1 MTQPAGMDK
10 PKEKILIVE
19 DEKDIA
25 TLIEHHLTNVG
36 YRTTVL
42 HNGEAVLSRIAK
54 DQPRLI
60 ILDVML
66 PGMNGFEL
74 CRAIKGHPQYKNIPI
89 IFLTAKS
96 DEVDRVVGFE
106 LGVDD
111 YVTKPFSPR
120 ELILR
125 VRAILARSNQAG
137 KAEEPVFEFGGL
149 RIDWQGYRV
158 FVDNQEVILT
168 KLEFNLLKHL
178 VKSRGRVLSRD
189 YLLDQVWGYNTDL
202 ETRTV
207 DTHVKRL
214 RDKILSAGEYIETVR
229 GVGYRFQ

>member
-1 MTQPAGMDK
+1 MSMDS

-25 TLIEHHLTNVG
+25 SLIEHNLAMAG
-36 YRTTVL
+36 YRVTVL
-42 HNGEAVLSRIAK
+42 NEGSAVLM
-54 DQPRLI
+54 RLERDRPSLV
-60 ILDVML
+60 ILDVMM
-66 PGMNGFEL
+66 PGMSGLEV
-74 CRAIKGHPQYKNIPI
+74 CRAIKAHALYKSIPV
-89 IFLTAKS
+89 IFLTAKN
-96 DEVDRVVGFE
+96 DEIDRIVGFE

-125 VRAILARSNQAG
+125 VRAILSRSGAKPQN
-137 KAEEPVFEFGGL
+137 EEPAFEHGIL
-149 RIDWQGYRV
+149 KIDWQGHRV
-158 FVDNQEVILT
+158 FIKENEVALT
-168 KLEFNLLKHL
+168 KLEFNLLRHL

-189 YLLDQVWGYNTDL
+189 YLLDQVWGYNSDL

-214 RDKILSAGEYIETVR
+214 RDKLASAGEAIETVR
-229 GVGYRFQ
+229 GVGYRFT